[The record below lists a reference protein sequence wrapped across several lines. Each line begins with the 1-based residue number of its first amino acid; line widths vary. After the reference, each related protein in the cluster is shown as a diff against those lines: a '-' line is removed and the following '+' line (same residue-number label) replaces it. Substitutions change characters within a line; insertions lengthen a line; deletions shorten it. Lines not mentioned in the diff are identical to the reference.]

1 MWIRNRWS
9 IVTGFIWTN
18 IFDVEHEIYVKE
30 SGKLRHVV
38 DETITLECSVFN
50 AKNLKGWMQ
59 MTLILDSFMIGNTII
74 PVSGLPQNAISQN
87 LYLFHDPSPS
97 SKVV

>member
-1 MWIRNRWS
+1 
-9 IVTGFIWTN
+9 
-18 IFDVEHEIYVKE
+18 
-30 SGKLRHVV
+30 
-38 DETITLECSVFN
+38 
-50 AKNLKGWMQ
+50 